1 MELALVGRG
10 LGLRLR
16 IGRFVRVALPW
27 ILRSTRVSRRFLET
41 RLGSA
46 LARA

>member
-1 MELALVGRG
+1 MELVGRG

-16 IGRFVRVALPW
+16 LGRLVRVALPW
-27 ILRSTRVSRRFLET
+27 MLRSTRVSRRFLET
-41 RLGSA
+41 ISMVCIH